1 MIPFPHRKA
10 TTTAEPLEPLES
22 FVVNVLFNQYIL
34 QDIVGP
40 AAKHS
45 GKNLCNLCFLKH
57 LVAAISR
64 TKFISYCLGIFDC
77 RNTSP
82 TRHGHGRRARRG
94 HLPRSLQM
102 SSAQDLRSRR
112 RRLGPVRH

>member
-10 TTTAEPLEPLES
+10 TTTAEPSEPLES

-34 QDIVGP
+34 QGIVGP

-64 TKFISYCLGIFDC
+64 TKFISYCLWIFDC

-82 TRHGHGRRARRG
+82 ARRG
-94 HLPRSLQM
+94 HVVQERRGRPPRSLQM
-102 SSAQDLRSRR
+102 SSAQALRSRR
-112 RRLGPVRH
+112 KRPRPAQH